1 VKSIH
6 LVLDLHSGIPIY
18 LQIVEQIQKL
28 AASGQLLPGD
38 QLPTVRQLA
47 AEIRVNFNTV
57 ARAYRM
63 LDDAGLI
70 STQQGRGTYLLEPGP
85 ENWSGRSRKPRSR
98 QRSRK
103 LLERWHARD
112 MTGRISWTNYKR
124 SSALNPSRNRWK
136 IILEMRKNETQN
148 QNIRFTSRR
157 PEYVPIQCFDQTEGA
172 KPRRSAL
179 ERHCDICFHCHHADC
194 GGYSHL
200 HGYLEDPGHHHSPGG
215 HPHHAHWFYF
225 CLPSKWR
232 GSGKRVWCCAWDV
245 FTGSRDLA
253 SL

>member
-6 LVLDLHSGIPIY
+6 LVLDFHSGIPIY

-85 ENWSGRSRKPRSR
+85 EN
-98 QRSRK
+98 
-103 LLERWHARD
+103 LERKIQEATLEVKIKRALGALAREGYD
-112 MTGRISWTNYKR
+112 RQDI
-124 SSALNPSRNRWK
+124 LDELQK
-136 IILEMRKNETQN
+136 IIGTQSIEESVEDHFGNE
-148 QNIRFTSRR
+148 
-157 PEYVPIQCFDQTEGA
+157 E
-172 KPRRSAL
+172 K
-179 ERHCDICFHCHHADC
+179 
-194 GGYSHL
+194 
-200 HGYLEDPGHHHSPGG
+200 
-215 HPHHAHWFYF
+215 
-225 CLPSKWR
+225 
-232 GSGKRVWCCAWDV
+232 
-245 FTGSRDLA
+245 
-253 SL
+253 